1 MKAISTADAPAAIGP
16 YSQAIQSGDLVFL
29 SGQVPI
35 DPKTGELVVG
45 DISVQTEQVLD
56 NLAAVL
62 AAAGTGFGSV
72 VKTTIYLVD
81 LADFQVV
88 NQAYARRFSAAPPAR
103 ATVQVSALP
112 KGARVEIDA
121 IARVP

>member
-35 DPKTGELVVG
+35 DPKTGELVGG
-45 DISVQTEQVLD
+45 DIAAQTERVLD
-56 NLAAVL
+56 NLEAVL
-62 AAAGTGFGSV
+62 TAAGAGFADV

-81 LADFQVV
+81 LGDFQVV
-88 NQAYARRFSAAPPAR
+88 NQTYAKRFSAAPPAR

-121 IARVP
+121 IARVK